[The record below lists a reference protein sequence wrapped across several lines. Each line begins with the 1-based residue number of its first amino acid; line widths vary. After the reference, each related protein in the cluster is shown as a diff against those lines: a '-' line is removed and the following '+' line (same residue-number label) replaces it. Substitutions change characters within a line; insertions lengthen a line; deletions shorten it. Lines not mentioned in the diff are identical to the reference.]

1 MLRVSDLELSA
12 QMEVSIILPLLTLS
26 RMHKTWIQNDT
37 FFRTGNFVE
46 LIIVTKTKNRAK
58 IESWIS
64 QALPANL
71 SVIFLDSV
79 SITDCYHNGIRRSSF
94 NNILLITPENIAS
107 NVSLLELLRLKK
119 NYSNSYIF
127 SVGVT
132 NTQKQNM
139 AQSILLSK
147 VDIQQIKLENYV
159 YTNTN
164 QFFDSVRVLL
174 GQFGKLEIKR
184 DEVCNN
190 YFPKTFIKPSIKH
203 FENHTKI
210 EKNKP
215 SVDPVNGLS
224 SNIKLISNKFKKLIV
239 YPPQKIKNKH
249 NIICLL
255 QVKNEALIIKEA
267 LDHFSEHFDG
277 IILLDD
283 GSTDK
288 TFEIATTP
296 KLLCKAQKKNINKG
310 FNDLENRNLLLEMA
324 FFFKSDW
331 LIFLDAD
338 ERLHHKYDN
347 LKDIL
352 QRTQANVLEFKCVH
366 LWDSAEK
373 YRVDIPEGS
382 NGLMSRCRMFR
393 HKGWM
398 QIYSNREIY
407 FTAVPFVKNTKSVP
421 IIILHYGLIDRTVR
435 KRKYDLYKA
444 QDIDGKKQGYDYEYL
459 LDDDPALADIELIKL
474 STDKVI

>member
-1 MLRVSDLELSA
+1 MLRVSDLEISA
-12 QMEVSIILPLLTLS
+12 QMDVSIILPLLTLS
-26 RMHKTWIQNDT
+26 RLHKNWIQNDT
-37 FFRTGNFVE
+37 FFRTGNYVE
-46 LIIVTKTKNRAK
+46 LIIVTKEQNRDK
-58 IESWIS
+58 IKRLIS
-64 QALPANL
+64 QALPANI
-71 SVIFLDSV
+71 SVIFVDSG
-79 SITDCYHNGIRRSSF
+79 SIADCYHYGIQKSSN
-94 NNILLITPENIAS
+94 NNILLITPDFIES
-107 NVSLLELLRLKK
+107 NCSLLELLKLKK
-119 NYSNSYIF
+119 YYSNSYIY
-127 SVGVT
+127 SAEET
-132 NTQKQNM
+132 NAYKQNM
-139 AQSILLSK
+139 AQSILVSK
-147 VDIQQIKLENYV
+147 VDIQQIKLGNYV
-159 YTNTN
+159 YSNTN
-164 QFFDSVRVLL
+164 QFFYCIRVLL
-174 GQFGKLEIKR
+174 GQSEKIEINANE
-184 DEVCNN
+184 DCNN
-190 YFPKTFIKPSIKH
+190 YFSKAFIKTSIKH
-203 FENHTKI
+203 FENNTKI
-210 EKNKP
+210 EKNKL
-215 SVDPVNGLS
+215 SVDPVIEIS

-267 LDHFSEHFDG
+267 LHHFSEHFDG

-296 KLLCKAQKKNINKG
+296 KLLCKAQKKNISKS

-352 QRTQANVLEFKCVH
+352 QRTQANVLEFKCLH

-407 FTAVPFVKNTKSVP
+407 FTAVPFLKNTQSVP
-421 IIILHYGLIDRTVR
+421 VLILHYGLMDKETRQ
-435 KRKYDLYKA
+435 RKYDLYKS
-444 QDIDGKKQGYDYEYL
+444 QDKEAKKQGYDYEYL
-459 LDDDPALADIELIKL
+459 LDDDPTLADIELIKL
-474 STDKVI
+474 TTDKVI

>member
-1 MLRVSDLELSA
+1 MFRVSDLEISA
-12 QMEVSIILPLLTLS
+12 QMDVSIILPLLTLS
-26 RMHKTWIQNDT
+26 RNLKNWIQNDT
-37 FFRTGNFVE
+37 FFRKGNFVE
-46 LIIVTKTKNRAK
+46 LILVVNAQNRDK
-58 IESWIS
+58 IKRWIF
-64 QALPANL
+64 QALPANI
-71 SVIFLDSV
+71 SVIFVDSG
-79 SITDCYHNGIRRSSF
+79 SIADFYQYGIRKSSN
-94 NNILLITPENIAS
+94 NNILLITPDYIES
-107 NVSLLELLRLKK
+107 NVSLLELLRLKLY
-119 NYSNSYIF
+119 YSNSYIY
-127 SVGVT
+127 SAGLT
-132 NTQKQNM
+132 NAYKQHV
-139 AQSILLSK
+139 AQSILVSK
-147 VDIQQIKLENYV
+147 VDIQEIKFGNYV
-159 YTNTN
+159 YSNTN

-174 GQFGKLEIKR
+174 GQFEKIEIKT
-184 DEVCNN
+184 DEICNN
-190 YFPKTFIKPSIKH
+190 YFPKTFIKTSIKQ
-203 FENHTKI
+203 FEIHAII
-210 EKNKP
+210 EESNDSIDPFIKP
-215 SVDPVNGLS
+215 TT
-224 SNIKLISNKFKKLIV
+224 NIKQINKKFKKLIV